1 MKIDFN
7 HLLIRLAVL
16 VGVPV
21 ITALILL
28 YSADQ
33 EQGHETDIGLGVAIL
48 AFFEVLLLGILIVGE
63 TVYLHLSGKPLKR
76 NANLMVVGIFILFE
90 VYVNMRL
97 L

>member
-7 HLLIRLAVL
+7 HLVIRIAVL

-28 YSADQ
+28 YSADNSQ
-33 EQGHETDIGLGVAIL
+33 EHATDIGLGVAIL
-48 AFFEVLLLGILIVGE
+48 AFFEVLLLGILIIGE
-63 TVYLHLSGKPLKR
+63 TLYLHLSGKPLKR
-76 NANLMVVGIFILFE
+76 NANLIVVGIFILFE
-90 VYVNMRL
+90 IYINTQL